1 MKTRIFAILGIV
13 GALSFSSCNLDQ
25 YPYSEVASDEY
36 VTDDNSVN
44 DLVMGCYNG
53 LHDVMY
59 YEWAMTE
66 LRSDNARMYN
76 NNSSSN
82 TTKLIEQLDQNVI
95 NTEHEWVESYW
106 KACYALITR
115 TNNVLASVQVVK
127 NEANKKMY
135 EGEARFLRALEY
147 FNLVRLW
154 GPVFIVTSKTP
165 SDVARNMQRS
175 SVADVYALIE
185 GDLETIVDQ
194 QLLPA
199 KQPDALLGRADMNAA
214 KALLAKVYATHY
226 AVSDE
231 KYQQALNLCKD
242 VLGSETVG
250 NPQTAADLV
259 PYASV
264 FDINNEMNKEIIFA
278 VRYLSGKIGL
288 GSPFGNLFAPI
299 NNGANVIVGTAN
311 WFNSPSDN
319 LINAYIMEGDET
331 RRNVNIAQKYYN
343 ATTGQWVEATYC
355 CKYTNPV
362 TTNFDGESDW
372 PIIRVGDIALLYAEL
387 LNETVGPSTEA
398 LKYVNMIRERAGI
411 APYALEQVG
420 NKYDFRMAVRN
431 ERRLE
436 LAFENQRWFDLKR
449 WDVATE
455 TINEYLSSESFYAGY
470 TYRVNP
476 ISNWQTY
483 LPVPVS
489 VTNINPDV
497 AQNAGY

>member
-1 MKTRIFAILGIV
+1 V
-13 GALSFSSCNLDQ
+13 SNL
-25 YPYSEVASDEY
+25 
-36 VTDDNSVN
+36 
-44 DLVMGCYNG
+44 
-53 LHDVMY
+53 
-59 YEWAMTE
+59 
-66 LRSDNARMYN
+66 
-76 NNSSSN
+76 
-82 TTKLIEQLDQNVI
+82 
-95 NTEHEWVESYW
+95 
-106 KACYALITR
+106 
-115 TNNVLASVQVVK
+115 
-127 NEANKKMY
+127 
-135 EGEARFLRALEY
+135 
-147 FNLVRLW
+147 
-154 GPVFIVTSKTP
+154 
-165 SDVARNMQRS
+165 
-175 SVADVYALIE
+175 
-185 GDLETIVDQ
+185 
-194 QLLPA
+194 
-199 KQPDALLGRADMNAA
+199 
-214 KALLAKVYATHY
+214 
-226 AVSDE
+226 
-231 KYQQALNLCKD
+231 ALNLCKD

-278 VRYLSGKIGL
+278 VRYLSGNIGL

-387 LNETVGPSTEA
+387 LNETAGPSTEA

-411 APYALEQVG
+411 TPYALEQVG

-449 WDVATE
+449 WDVVTE

-483 LPVPVS
+483 LPIPVS

>member
-1 MKTRIFAILGIV
+1 MKTKIFAIIGVV
-13 GALSFSSCNLDQ
+13 GGLCFTSCNLDQ

-36 VTDDNSVN
+36 VTNDNSVN

-76 NNSSSN
+76 NNSTSN
-82 TTKLIEQLDQNVI
+82 TTKLVEQLDQNVI
-95 NTEHEWVESYW
+95 NTEHEWGEKYW
-106 KACYALITR
+106 TACYATISR
-115 TNNVLASVQVVK
+115 CNNVLANTSVVQ
-127 NEANKKMY
+127 NETHKEMY

-154 GPVFIVTSKTP
+154 GPVFIVKSKTP

-185 GDLETIVDQ
+185 GDLETVVDQ
-194 QLLPA
+194 QLLPER
-199 KQPDALLGRADMNAA
+199 QSDDNLGRADMNAA

-226 AVSDE
+226 AEGDE
-231 KYQQALNLCKD
+231 KYNKALTLCKE
-242 VLGSETVG
+242 VLTSASVG
-250 NPQTAADLV
+250 NPQTGADLV
-259 PYASV
+259 PYAKI

-278 VRYLSGKIGL
+278 VRYLSGNVGL

-311 WFNSPSDN
+311 WFNAPSDN
-319 LINAYIMEGDET
+319 LINAYIQEGDEA
-331 RRNVNIAQKYYN
+331 RRNVNIAQKYFN
-343 ATTGQWVEATYC
+343 ATTNQWVEATYC
-355 CKYTNPV
+355 CKYTYPV
-362 TTNFDGESDW
+362 STSMDGESDW
-372 PIIRVGDIALLYAEL
+372 PVIRVGDIALLYAEM
-387 LNETVGPSTEA
+387 LNETEGPSNEA
-398 LKYVNMIRERAGI
+398 LKYLNMIRERAGVI
-411 APYALEQVG
+411 PYTLDELN
-420 NKYDFRMAVRN
+420 NKYDFRMAVRK

-449 WDVATE
+449 WNVATE
-455 TINEYLSSESFYAGY
+455 TINNYFASESFYSGY
-470 TYRVNP
+470 AYAVKP
-476 ISNWQTY
+476 IDNWQNY
-483 LPVPVS
+483 LPIPVS